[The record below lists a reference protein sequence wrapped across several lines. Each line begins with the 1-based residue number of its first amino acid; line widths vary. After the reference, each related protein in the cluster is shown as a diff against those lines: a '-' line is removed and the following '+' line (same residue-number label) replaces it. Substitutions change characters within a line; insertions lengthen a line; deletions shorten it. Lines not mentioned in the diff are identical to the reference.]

1 MFNPT
6 IIEHQEKIGIGTYPV
21 FGVLDM
27 LEDVQRVSADWFYT
41 WMPDVNAGGVLGW
54 NLGKN
59 AGVSSSAWNSELL
72 LSGADGWAY
81 QDFSVGAG
89 QGWSFGF
96 QGRSTAGS
104 GGVSLSFR
112 DAAGGELGSHWF
124 EITTD
129 EQAYMLTGIAPAG
142 AVSGRVLAYADKS
155 ATVLA
160 DDFWFGLGESSIS
173 NGDFEVF
180 INEDPE
186 GFVPMIW
193 GAGDMPHLQAIA
205 SGRAGEALL
214 TFNEP
219 DHPGQANMTVQQA
232 LALWPELMAS
242 GMRLSSPAVTT
253 GETLKKNGWLDRFM
267 SGADKLDYTV
277 DFIAVHYYT
286 TNRDVG
292 AFKSFLNQVYAKYEK
307 PVWVTEWSLADWS
320 NEGRFSAA
328 EQQAFFE
335 AGTHM
340 LDDLP
345 FVERQSWFSAYPD
358 LDGLQLNTELFDS
371 GQSLTPLGASF
382 VTLAQNPFV
391 AEQTTQSEPT
401 LQFDMSEE
409 LLYQHVSFVGPHD
422 PLGGEAA
429 PAVLGVEDFKEGLSA
444 PEGAS
449 SDVRFVSGAV
459 DWPASLE
466 DDLPMQ
472 HATDVDLHEIFYLDS
487 GSEFGDVSSE
497 LGSSVQ
503 SPFYG
508 SEGQYA
514 EDDRDS
520 LSLALIDQPR
530 VDFESDNSAT
540 FSSTDAASFAL
551 AFHLPNA
558 GHLQLQ
564 MPIEHYSELSNFIV

>member
-21 FGVLDM
+21 FGVLEM
-27 LEDVQRVSADWFYT
+27 LEDIKRVSADWFYT

-54 NLGKN
+54 HLGKN
-59 AGVSSSAWNSELL
+59 ASVSSSAWNSELL

-96 QGRSTAGS
+96 QGRTTAGS

-112 DAAGGELGSHWF
+112 DASGGELGNHWF

-155 ATVLA
+155 ATVFA
-160 DDFWFGLGESSIS
+160 DDFWFGLGESSLS
-173 NGDFEVF
+173 NGDFEVSV
-180 INEDPE
+180 NEDPN

-193 GAGDMPHLQAIA
+193 GAGDVSHLQAIA

-267 SGADKLDYTV
+267 SGANRLDYTV

-292 AFKSFLNQVYAKYEK
+292 AFKSFLKQVYAKYER
-307 PVWVTEWSLADWS
+307 PIWVTEWSLADWS

-328 EQQAFFE
+328 EQRAFFE

-345 FVERQSWFSAYPD
+345 FVERQSWFSAYSN
-358 LDGLQLNTELFDS
+358 LDSLQLNTELFDS
-371 GQSLTPLGASF
+371 DQSLTPLGSSF
-382 VTLAQNPFV
+382 LTLAQNPFV
-391 AEQTTQSEPT
+391 AEQTTKSVPKLQS
-401 LQFDMSEE
+401 DVSDE
-409 LLYQHVSFVGPHD
+409 LFHQHVSFVAPHD
-422 PLGGEAA
+422 LVGGEAA
-429 PAVLGVEDFKEGLSA
+429 LPALVDEESAEDPSI
-444 PEGAS
+444 PVGAS
-449 SDVRFVSGAV
+449 AEENVIGKEAG
-459 DWPASLE
+459 WPAALE
-466 DDLPMQ
+466 DNPPTQ
-472 HATDVDLHEIFYLDS
+472 HVIDVGPNGIFSASS
-487 GSEFGDVSSE
+487 GTEHGDGILV

-503 SPFYG
+503 NPSFGYEVERAGGNGVGPSLTWG
-508 SEGQYA
+508 GQ
-514 EDDRDS
+514 
-520 LSLALIDQPR
+520 LWI
-530 VDFESDNSAT
+530 DFENDSST
-540 FSSTDAASFAL
+540 FSSTNAASFAL
-551 AFHLPNA
+551 TFHLPDA
-558 GHLQLQ
+558 RHLQPQ
-564 MPIEHYSELSNFIV
+564 MPIEYYSEISNLIA